1 MSVPTSKNIHRN
13 ETAQSSSPP
22 APLEPDRRLGTR
34 LAGYEIKAIAGRG
47 GMGVVYRAEHVHLGR
62 TVALKLLAPRPGES
76 SEFRDRFLTESRT
89 AAAINHP
96 HIITVYDAGEADGLL
111 YIAMQYVDGT
121 DLAGLLERAG
131 PLEPAEAVYLLSQV
145 GDALDAAHAH
155 GIVHRDVKP
164 ENVLLD
170 RDHCYLTDFGA
181 TKAIGADRG
190 LTTKGQFIGTL
201 DYMAPEQ
208 IEGSPLDGRTDVYA
222 LGCLLYHALVGEAP
236 YGKESEVSVLAA
248 HLHDPTPTASRKR
261 PDLPHALDPLIARA
275 MAKSRE
281 DRYPSCGAFLAAV
294 RQVTEGAAEQ
304 QKPPMSALV
313 SRATKLLVADDE
325 PSTGHLMR
333 ATLDRG
339 RFAVLEAS
347 DGESAIALAR
357 DEQPALIFLDWNVP
371 GRSGQ
376 EVCEALRADPTTA
389 SIKIVTLARRSE
401 GVGGPGAPAG
411 SADAW
416 LAKPFSPLQV
426 LYKVRDLLGPET
438 LMD

>member
-1 MSVPTSKNIHRN
+1 MNVRSSKNIHRR
-13 ETAQSSSPP
+13 ETAASSSPP
-22 APLEPDRRLGTR
+22 APLEADRRLGTR

-76 SEFRDRFLTESRT
+76 ADFRDRFLTESRT

-190 LTTKGQFIGTL
+190 LTVKGEFVGTL

-208 IEGSPLDGRTDVYA
+208 IEGSALDGRTDVYA
-222 LGCLLYHALVGEAP
+222 LGCLLYHAIVGEAP
-236 YGKESEVSVLAA
+236 YGKESEVSVLYA
-248 HLHDPTPTASRKR
+248 HLHDPAPAASRKR
-261 PDLPHALDPLIARA
+261 PDLPSALDPLIARA

-281 DRYPSCGAFLAAV
+281 DRYATCGEFVAAI
-294 RQVTEGAAEQ
+294 REVTEG
-304 QKPPMSALV
+304 SGNNRH
-313 SRATKLLVADDE
+313 SGRGTATAPRLTKVLVADGE
-325 PSTGHLMR
+325 PSTGKLVR
-333 ATLDRG
+333 ASLDKA
-339 RFAVLEAS
+339 RFSVLEAT

-357 DEQPALIFLDWNVP
+357 DERPALVFLDPSV
-371 GRSGQ
+371 GAESSQGLR
-376 EVCEALRADPTTA
+376 EALRADPATA
-389 SIKIVTLARRSE
+389 STKIVALARRSQ
-401 GVGGPGAPAG
+401 VTLDQPPAA
-411 SADAW
+411 ADDC
-416 LAKPFSPLQV
+416 LVKPFSPLQV

-438 LMD
+438 LVG

>member
-1 MSVPTSKNIHRN
+1 MNVRSPKNIHRRD
-13 ETAQSSSPP
+13 TAPSSSPP
-22 APLEPDRRLGTR
+22 APLEADRRLGTK

-62 TVALKLLAPRPGES
+62 TVALKLLAPGPGES
-76 SEFRDRFLTESRT
+76 ADFRDRFLTESRT

-145 GDALDAAHAH
+145 GDALDVAYSY

-181 TKAIGADRG
+181 TKVIGADRG
-190 LTTKGQFIGTL
+190 LTMKGEFIGTL

-222 LGCLLYHALVGEAP
+222 LGCLLYHALVGEVP
-236 YGKESEVSVLAA
+236 YGKESEVSVLYA
-248 HLHDPTPTASRKR
+248 HLHDPPPAASRKR
-261 PDLPHALDPLIARA
+261 PDLPHTLDPLIARA
-275 MAKSRE
+275 MAKSRD
-281 DRYPSCGAFLAAV
+281 DRYATCGEFLSAV
-294 RQVTEGAAEQ
+294 RQATEGPDDQ
-304 QKPPMSALV
+304 QRAPTGAVV
-313 SRATKLLVADDE
+313 SRVTKVLVADDE
-325 PSTGHLMR
+325 PSTGNLMR
-333 ATLDRG
+333 ATLDKS
-339 RFAVLEAS
+339 RFCVLEAS

-357 DEQPALIFLDWNVP
+357 DERPALVFLDWNVR

-376 EVCEALRADPTTA
+376 EVCEALRADPATA
-389 SIKIVTLARRSE
+389 STKIVSLARRSE
-401 GVGGPGAPAG
+401 AVLREAPLAAGA
-411 SADAW
+411 DDC

-426 LYKVRDLLGPET
+426 LYKVRDLLGPEA
-438 LMD
+438 LLS